1 MDHSYRALQG
11 EGAGGNGMQQQNR
24 FRGGRGGPMRP
35 AVQQFFQQPD
45 LEPLPARPGDDVTR
59 IFAFVEDLFFVTKIT
74 DTARKINVK
83 VEFVKTEKDILDR
96 LDENGGPKPSLI
108 IFDLNNLGAKP
119 LATIPKLR
127 ARLKKETSI
136 LGFVQHVQ
144 GELKLKAQE
153 AGCDAVM
160 PRSAFSSN
168 LPQLLRRHG
177 APEDLDQTV
186 Q

>member
-11 EGAGGNGMQQQNR
+11 EGAGGNGMQQNR

-35 AVQQFFQQPD
+35 GVPQFFQQPEI
-45 LEPLPARPGDDVTR
+45 EPLPSRPGDDITR

-108 IFDLNNLGAKP
+108 IFDLNNFGAKP
-119 LATIPKLR
+119 LVTIPKLR
-127 ARLKKETSI
+127 SKLKKETSI

-153 AGCDAVM
+153 AGCDVVM